1 MPSRSLSVRI
11 SLGLVVLGSV
21 LPILAMGTY
30 VIWSYYQQEQ
40 AQMARDA
47 INRAR
52 AITSAVDREFG
63 SLEASLRVLATSPS
77 LAANDLAGFHARAVS
92 ALSNFDA
99 ESIVLVDRSGQLLLS
114 TSRPFGT
121 PLPNVPNPAL
131 LRRIVETGKPGLS
144 DLFMGPISGKAIYTF
159 GVPIR
164 RDGSIVQTLNATVAP
179 ERLLDVL
186 AEQKLP
192 DSWRA
197 VVTDGSGSIVARSH
211 GMSKFLGEKVV
222 PDLLGRMRLSPE
234 DAFESRVLEGTP
246 VLISYSRSKATGW
259 TVAIGAPLAELKAG
273 IHRTLV
279 QMIAVALISLGIAL
293 ALAWRFGE
301 RIAGAFRELI
311 KPAKALGAGGDV
323 SIPRLKVS
331 EANQVGAA
339 LLDAARLLD
348 QASRAK
354 ADFLSGM
361 SHELRTPL
369 NAILGFAQLMESSS
383 PPPTFAQK
391 ESLNQILTAGWH
403 LLELVNGV
411 LNIAMIE
418 SGKAMQSRESISIA
432 ELMRECHL
440 MVEPN
445 ALERGVSLTFPRFEI
460 SCFVHADRSWVKQC
474 LINLLSN
481 AVKYTGRGGAVGVEY
496 ALRDPNLIR
505 ITVRDTGTGL
515 SAQQLA
521 QLFQPFNRLE
531 MGKGLGLGLAVAKQ
545 LVELMGGT
553 IGAES
558 VVGVGSAFWIELNLM
573 PAPEVEVQDAQ
584 SVVLIPT

>member
-259 TVAIGAPLAELKAG
+259 TVAIGAPLAKLKAG